1 MTKKQTPEE
10 LASIFKNFE
19 GDTSG
24 FEDMDGSTQSVPFLR
39 LLQDGSPLVKKTN
52 PKYVAGLEA
61 GMLINTITNK
71 VYKQP
76 LKFIVGKFERYY
88 IEWGADRSGFKGAH
102 AVELI
107 EGRIGKDLL
116 IDDKFKV
123 LDPKTGNTFSDT
135 YVYYVLFPD
144 YVEDGVCIISLS
156 SSQLKEAKRL
166 NRNLRSTMIPGTTQR
181 ALPFFMVWNY
191 EVGPEHNDKG
201 DWYGPKFTLDG
212 FVTQDQLEYV
222 TKERK
227 ELPNKPINF
236 ALLEEDAGKEKIVDD
251 GTVKF

>member
-19 GDTSG
+19 GDTTG
-24 FEDMDGSTQSVPFLR
+24 FEDMDGNTQSVPFLR
-39 LLQDGSPLVKKTN
+39 LLQDLSPAVRKKHAD
-52 PKYVAGLEA
+52 YVEGAEA
-61 GMLINTITNK
+61 GMIMNTITNRL
-71 VYKQP
+71 YTAP
-76 LKFIVGKFERYY
+76 LRFVVGKFERYY
-88 IEWGADRSGFKGAH
+88 IEWGVDRSGFKGAH
-102 AVELI
+102 AVDLI
-107 EGRIGKDLL
+107 EERIGRDLL
-116 IDDKFKV
+116 IDDKLKV
-123 LDPKTGNTFSDT
+123 VDPKTGNTFSDT
-135 YVYYVLFPD
+135 YVYYVLLPD
-144 YVEDGVCIISLS
+144 YVADGVCIISLS

-191 EVGPEHNDKG
+191 EVVTQSNDKG
-201 DWYGPKFTLDG
+201 EWCGPKFTLNG

-222 TKERK
+222 AKERK

-236 ALLEEDAGKEKIVDD
+236 ALLEEDAGKDHVSDD